1 LARSRTA
8 RHALPIGLALSVVV
22 HALLVWWNPGVDQTL
37 EQRARTP
44 ESRAVLW
51 RTVVVNPVLTE
62 AASSSHDA
70 LVVDGGA
77 ARNAFDAST
86 SHDSD
91 AVRADPPA
99 ARTSTAAERLRY
111 RSSRFWAPLDS
122 TFETFEACRQ
132 REYAARLDSLVKLPP
147 AAGEPALANAAEIR
161 PPQAGIRIPFGRK
174 PPGPAQ
180 VVAPP
185 PLPDSLRRVTEP
197 PVVSARVIRRAPGC
211 ADPVAAD
218 SLRR

>member
-1 LARSRTA
+1 MARSRIA
-8 RHALPIGLALSVVV
+8 PHALPIGLTLSVVV
-22 HALLVWWNPGVDQTL
+22 HALLVWWNPGVDQRL

-62 AASSSHDA
+62 DAPSSRDA
-70 LVVDGGA
+70 EVADDGA
-77 ARNAFDAST
+77 VRNAFDAST
-86 SHDSD
+86 SHDD
-91 AVRADPPA
+91 DDVRADAPA
-99 ARTSTAAERLRY
+99 ARASTAAERLRY

-147 AAGEPALANAAEIR
+147 AAGEPALANAPDVR
-161 PPQAGIRIPFGRK
+161 PPQAGVRIPFGRK

-185 PLPDSLRRVTEP
+185 PLPDSLRRTTEP
-197 PVVSARVIRRAPGC
+197 PVLTARLIRRAPGC
-211 ADPVAAD
+211 ADPVAPD